1 MEEITVDSVSSYSA
15 DTRKRKIP
23 CRRELLI
30 VSLQR
35 FYNSHEDL
43 DTLIPILKGEGEL
56 SLRVIDWFVTNYA
69 KKHHISYM
77 LNKQEFVVYLNY
89 KSQLKAFSKKLFD
102 PFCRR
107 ERISF
112 QCGKHEPFVTTV
124 GQLNFFRWA
133 FEKNILDYMKKNL
146 EDIQKEEK
154 QARGNGTQ
162 SSTGSTNTVN
172 TVSTTTTTETTG
184 TAGTDITVMSAME
197 GSTSGESMSN
207 KEKAKVRRRRTEKVQ
222 SSTKMMH
229 KHDFSVEIT
238 FD

>member
-1 MEEITVDSVSSYSA
+1 MESITITDTPTYSE
-15 DTRKRKIP
+15 TRKRKIP

-35 FYNSHEDL
+35 FYNTNKELPS
-43 DTLIPILKGEGEL
+43 LIAILKGEGDL

-69 KKHHISYM
+69 KKHHISYV
-77 LNKQEFVVYLNY
+77 LDKQEFVVYLNY

-112 QCGKHEPFVTTV
+112 QCGEEEPFITTV

-133 FEKNILDYMKKNL
+133 FEKNVLNYMREHL
-146 EDIQKEEK
+146 EDIQREER

-162 SSTGSTNTVN
+162 SSVSSVD
-172 TVSTTTTTETTG
+172 STTSTG
-184 TAGTDITVMSAME
+184 TAASDATTLTAVSAVSSVSQSSDGTVKTR
-197 GSTSGESMSN
+197 
-207 KEKAKVRRRRTEKVQ
+207 KRRTEKAS
-222 SSTKMMH
+222 SSTKQMF
-229 KHDFSVEIT
+229 KHDFMVEVT